1 MDRTTTRILTV
12 LDAADRDIE
21 RIQREVR
28 KIQQDL
34 YYIQQLLNEQ
44 EPREN
49 EVFLDAIEC
58 GPVKEPPPSLSKRQR
73 REEAKRRAR
82 QWATTLT
89 KKGTTW

>member
-44 EPREN
+44 QPREK
-49 EVFLDAIEC
+49 EVFLDAIELA
-58 GPVKEPPPSLSKRQR
+58 PVQQAPPPLLRRQHH
-73 REEAKRRAR
+73 EEA
-82 QWATTLT
+82 
-89 KKGTTW
+89 